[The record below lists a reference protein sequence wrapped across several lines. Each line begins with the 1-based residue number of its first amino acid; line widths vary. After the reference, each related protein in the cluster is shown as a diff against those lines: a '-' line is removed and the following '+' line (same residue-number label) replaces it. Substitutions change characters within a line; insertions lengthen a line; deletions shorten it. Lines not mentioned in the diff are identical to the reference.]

1 MQKKYDV
8 YAVGNAL
15 VDIEYQVSDDFLSQW
30 QIDKGVMTL
39 VEAER
44 QIGVIAELAKSPSEK
59 ACGGSAANSIM
70 AIQRFGGQTFYSC
83 KVANDELGDFYR
95 QDLMGA
101 GVDTNLSENRPDGVT
116 GTCLV
121 LVTPDAERTLNTY
134 LGITETVS
142 DTELDPQAIANAQ
155 YLYLEGYLAGSETGR
170 MTAVIAAGI
179 AREQGVKVAL
189 TFSDPNI
196 VQFCR
201 AGLEDMVGSGV
212 DLLFCNEK
220 EALMWADTEDL
231 ESAKAE
237 LKLFAKTV
245 VITLGSRGA
254 WIGHQEGE
262 VMIQAYPVK
271 APAVAEWQLLRFPN
285 PERPVRQRDQVCP
298 EQTDPG
304 PLPPRA
310 PEPDPVRD
318 HRAQEP
324 DGLQV
329 LDVSQEMPIPVHR

>member
-271 APAVAEWQLLRFPN
+271 AVDTNGAGDMFAGAFMYGITNGLSLAQAGDLASRSAAQLVTEFGPRLSQAAHQALLKEVVSGELASAE
-285 PERPVRQRDQVCP
+285 
-298 EQTDPG
+298 
-304 PLPPRA
+304 A
-310 PEPDPVRD
+310 
-318 HRAQEP
+318 
-324 DGLQV
+324 
-329 LDVSQEMPIPVHR
+329 